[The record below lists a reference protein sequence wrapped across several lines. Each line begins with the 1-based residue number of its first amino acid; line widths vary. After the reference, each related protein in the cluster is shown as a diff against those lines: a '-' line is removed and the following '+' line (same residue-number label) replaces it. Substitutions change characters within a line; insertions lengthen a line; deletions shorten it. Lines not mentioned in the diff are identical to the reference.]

1 MIWEFTLRFCRV
13 ACLKT
18 KESCQA
24 KDKGGVIQTFK
35 RTLSRKEKRIKHKGT
50 EKDSGDETE

>member
-1 MIWEFTLRFCRV
+1 M

-18 KESCQA
+18 KENCQA

-35 RTLSRKEKRIKHKGT
+35 RTLSRKEKKIKHKGT
-50 EKDSGDETE
+50 QKDSGDETE